1 MSRFIK
7 TTFAFCI
14 FALVMAIAFFYGRS
28 ERVIV
33 PREETTITFVEGR
46 TLKEYGALLVER
58 GLVPSVEVWA
68 RAVGSVASRYRV
80 LFPGLFADAPA
91 DAGIEGYFFPDTYRF
106 FKDTAVRNIVEKVL
120 SEMDEKLSSEARAKI
135 KEQHTTIFEVL
146 TVASLVEAEGKTAED
161 RALIADILWRRLRV
175 GMPLQVDSSRGTY
188 KEKGLPAGPINNP
201 SLASI
206 NASINPTSNAYWYF
220 ISGRDGK
227 MYYAHTLD
235 EHNRNIARYLR

>member
-1 MSRFIK
+1 M
-7 TTFAFCI
+7 
-14 FALVMAIAFFYGRS
+14 
-28 ERVIV
+28 
-33 PREETTITFVEGR
+33 PREEVTITFVEGR
-46 TLKEYGALLVER
+46 TLKEYGALLAER

-68 RAVGSVASRYRV
+68 RAVGSVAPRYRV

-91 DAGIEGYFFPDTYRF
+91 NAGLEGYFFPDTYRF
-106 FKDTAVRNIVEKVL
+106 FKNTSARSIIEKAL
-120 SEMDEKLSSEARAKI
+120 REMDEKLSTEARAKI
-135 KEQHTTIFEVL
+135 KEQNKTIFEVL
-146 TVASLVEAEGKTAED
+146 TMASLVEAEGKTAED

-175 GMPLQVDSSRGTY
+175 GMPLQVDSSMGTY
-188 KEKGLPAGPINNP
+188 KEKGLPAAPINNP

-227 MYYAHTLD
+227 MYYARTLD